1 MNKLNAFIYCRVLTE
16 EARNLLM
23 YQEDILSKKAVED
36 GYEIFGKISLV
47 HTGKSFG
54 SFKMQ
59 ALIRYIRKEKINA
72 IYIYDKTRLSIYEDL
87 YIEFK
92 MLCDMHHVEI
102 ICLNS

>member
-23 YQEDILSKKAVED
+23 YQEEILSKKAVED
-36 GYEIFGKISLV
+36 GYEIFGKVCLV
-47 HTGKSFG
+47 DTGKSFG

-59 ALIRYIRKEKINA
+59 ALIGYIRKEKINA
-72 IYIYDKTRLSIYEDL
+72 IYVYDRTRLCIYKDL
-87 YIEFK
+87 YMEFK